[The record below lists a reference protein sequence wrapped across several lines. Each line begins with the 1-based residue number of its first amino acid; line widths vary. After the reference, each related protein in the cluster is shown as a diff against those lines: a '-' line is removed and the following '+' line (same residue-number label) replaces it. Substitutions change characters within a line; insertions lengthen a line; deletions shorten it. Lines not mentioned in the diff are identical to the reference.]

1 MSMDKGLRN
10 TFLGFV
16 GSIILLFLGAWVQI
30 NSRISILE
38 VQVSNDRQILLESN
52 KKSDDDMKE
61 IKGKLEEI
69 NVNVTHLNDVK
80 QDRAFLTKQNSNQ

>member
-1 MSMDKGLRN
+1 MDKGLRN

-52 KKSDDDMKE
+52 K
-61 IKGKLEEI
+61 LEEI

-80 QDRAFLTKQNSNQ
+80 QDRTFLTKQNSNQ